1 MKAGAIARCMQ
12 ACRGSVAQQAKQALS
27 LSNAEFSR
35 TSLMLLK
42 TCSKPDSSHVASIA
56 KPKKSF
62 KKSECSNFTKMSK
75 LLLVTDS
82 NFLNNI
88 GDYKGPKIKNLEV
101 KQCKSRKSA
110 IEELMTIDEGIIV
123 FSCLDTIAADVAKT
137 TLNDADSA
145 VELYINQFLFKIV
158 ERVDE
163 TDGKVLF
170 GITAPLFWN
179 SHPEPIR
186 RAMNHAFKLLKR
198 TPMDK
203 VWFSEYFKDVFAG
216 GDGVHLTN
224 RSAEHYIS
232 QVFGFFKNISELS
245 TLNCV
250 EFEPVN
256 DQTDQPAQV
265 RTDWADEPM
274 EERGQPLLP
283 PDDVPSPARTTSMLS
298 ASILA
303 PISARVSSGSGYAST
318 QSRLI
323 RLANPYVSPFPDLSM
338 PPPTAQS
345 QGQVTASIAQLERRV
360 GSLESRTFYND
371 LMTAGLKEELDTE
384 ANKAMLNRV
393 IVSGVELPELQSAQ
407 EGDRVKIMKD
417 KIVEL
422 FDLIKTPEQSYEV
435 VFVRHL
441 NRQKRGAQLAVIE
454 VKLADSKQAQEIRSE
469 FVKKRKELP
478 AKLNVSPV
486 VRLATRVRIEIM
498 HAIADLFKKYDR
510 SVTSAY
516 CLQYI
521 PKPVI
526 KIIRKSVGV
535 ETTRTV
541 SFCDAISWVQ
551 EQNLVDVI
559 DLRKARERAGRSLT
573 STLSQ
578 HFVILN

>member
-1 MKAGAIARCMQ
+1 
-12 ACRGSVAQQAKQALS
+12 
-27 LSNAEFSR
+27 
-35 TSLMLLK
+35 
-42 TCSKPDSSHVASIA
+42 
-56 KPKKSF
+56 
-62 KKSECSNFTKMSK
+62 MSK

-88 GDYKGPKIKNLEV
+88 GGYKGPKIKNLEV

-110 IEELMTIDEGIIV
+110 IEEITAIDEGIIV
-123 FSCLDTIAADVAKT
+123 FSCLDMIASDVAKT
-137 TLNDADSA
+137 TLSDADSA

-158 ERVDE
+158 ERIDE

-170 GITAPLFWN
+170 GITAPLFWT
-179 SHPEPIR
+179 SHSEPVR

-198 TPMDK
+198 TPLDK
-203 VWFSEYFKDVFAG
+203 VWFSEFFKDVYAG
-216 GDGVHLTN
+216 ADGVHLTS
-224 RSAEHYIS
+224 RSAERYIS
-232 QVFGFFKNISELS
+232 HVFDFFKTISELS
-245 TLNCV
+245 TRNCV
-250 EFEPVN
+250 EMDPPNEQSNP
-256 DQTDQPAQV
+256 PAQV
-265 RTDWADEPM
+265 RTDWSDEPL
-274 EERGQPLLP
+274 EEGGQQLLP
-283 PDDVPSPARTTSMLS
+283 PDDVTSPARTSSMLS
-298 ASILA
+298 VSLLA
-303 PISARVSSGSGYAST
+303 PVTSQISSGSASGYART
-318 QSRLI
+318 QSRLMRI
-323 RLANPYVSPFPDLSM
+323 ANPYVNPFPDLSM
-338 PPPTAQS
+338 PPPVALNQNP
-345 QGQVTASIAQLERRV
+345 GQVAANLARLERRV

-371 LMTAGLKEELDTE
+371 LMTAGIKEELDTE

-393 IVSGVELPELQSAQ
+393 TVSGVEVPELEKAQ

-422 FDLIKTPEQSYEV
+422 FDRIKAPDQTYEV

-441 NRQKRGAQLAVIE
+441 NRQKRGAKFAVIE

-469 FVKKRKELP
+469 FVKKQKELP
-478 AKLNVSPV
+478 DKLNVSPV

-498 HAIADLFKKYDR
+498 HAIADLFKRYDR

-526 KIIRKSVGV
+526 KLIRKSAGV
-535 ETTRTV
+535 ESSRTV

-551 EQNLVDVI
+551 DQNLLDVI
-559 DLRKARERAGRSLT
+559 DLRKARERAGPSLT

>member
-1 MKAGAIARCMQ
+1 
-12 ACRGSVAQQAKQALS
+12 
-27 LSNAEFSR
+27 
-35 TSLMLLK
+35 
-42 TCSKPDSSHVASIA
+42 
-56 KPKKSF
+56 
-62 KKSECSNFTKMSK
+62 MSK
-75 LLLVTDS
+75 LLLITDS

-110 IEELMTIDEGIIV
+110 IQELTAIDEGIIV
-123 FSCLDTIAADVAKT
+123 FSCLDMIAADVAKT

-158 ERVDE
+158 ERIDE

-170 GITAPLFWN
+170 GVTAPLFWT

-216 GDGVHLTN
+216 ADGVHLTS
-224 RSAEHYIS
+224 RSADRYIS
-232 QVFGFFKNISELS
+232 HVFSFFKSISELS
-245 TLNCV
+245 TRNCV
-250 EFEPVN
+250 EFDPPTEPAPA
-256 DQTDQPAQV
+256 QPAQGG
-265 RTDWADEPM
+265 TNWADEPM

-283 PDDVPSPARTTSMLS
+283 PDDDVVSPARTSSMVS

-303 PISARVSSGSGYAST
+303 PVSAHVSSVSATGYAGT
-318 QSRLI
+318 QSRLM
-323 RLANPYVSPFPDLSM
+323 RLANPYVSPFPDLTM
-338 PPPTAQS
+338 PPPAQN
-345 QGQVTASIAQLERRV
+345 QGQSTARLAHLERRV

-393 IVSGVELPELQSAQ
+393 TVSGVELPELQTAQ

-422 FDLIKTPEQSYEV
+422 FDLIKAPDQTYEV

-441 NRQKRGAQLAVIE
+441 NRQKKGAQLAVIE
-454 VKLADSKQAQEIRSE
+454 VKLADSKQAQEIRAE

-498 HAIADLFKKYDR
+498 HAIAELIKKYDR

-526 KIIRKSVGV
+526 KINRRSVGA
-535 ETTRTV
+535 ESSRTV

-551 EQNLVDVI
+551 EQNLLDVI